1 VQVRFQDA
9 AEPLPVALRQGVENR
24 LVLFD
29 GPVPALLRHV
39 GHVAGPANPSR
50 QTVVHARQ
58 RPIARGRHDA
68 LVDALI
74 EPEVLRQLAPR
85 VVQDH
90 LIVQRPD
97 LRDLLV
103 GDSGAGEIAGQ
114 RLQRAHDGKHLVQVG
129 RRQARGAGRREA
141 ILAAALDEFSE
152 RGFAAARLDDVA
164 RRAGVAKGT
173 IYLYFSDKETLF
185 QELIRAML
193 APLVGALEA
202 MGGVDMPLPALA
214 EHMADLFVREIYET
228 RRKDVI
234 RLMIS
239 EGRRF
244 PKLAE
249 FYYREVLGRVIAAM
263 RATLRRAAD
272 RGEAP
277 EALVQFP
284 QIIVAPGLVAIV
296 WSGLFDRYEP
306 LDVRAMMKAHIELL
320 FAGRPQ

>member
-1 VQVRFQDA
+1 MANRGKATRRKRPTNSRSRRKAGGGRTLPRATSATGA
-9 AEPLPVALRQGVENR
+9 A
-24 LVLFD
+24 
-29 GPVPALLRHV
+29 
-39 GHVAGPANPSR
+39 
-50 QTVVHARQ
+50 
-58 RPIARGRHDA
+58 
-68 LVDALI
+68 
-74 EPEVLRQLAPR
+74 
-85 VVQDH
+85 
-90 LIVQRPD
+90 
-97 LRDLLV
+97 
-103 GDSGAGEIAGQ
+103 
-114 RLQRAHDGKHLVQVG
+114 
-129 RRQARGAGRREA
+129 RRQSPGGREARSAARREA

-173 IYLYFSDKETLF
+173 IYLYFSDKENLF
-185 QELIRAML
+185 QELVRAML

-202 MGGVDMPLPALA
+202 MGSVDMPLPALA

-263 RATLRRAAD
+263 RATLRRAAG

-277 EALVQFP
+277 EALAQFP
-284 QIIVAPGLVAIV
+284 QIIMAPGLVAIV

-306 LDVRAMMKAHIELL
+306 LDVRAMMKAHIEML
-320 FAGRPQ
+320 FAGGRP